1 MVEIQGDLWTIHKE
15 GKWVTIT
22 TNGTIKANGSCVMGR
37 GVALDAAKLY
47 PNLPFL
53 LGDKI
58 KKKGLKVHCFSMVK
72 LIAFPVKHQWHQK
85 ADIDL
90 IKKSCKELIDV
101 CKIIDSMEEKENSI
115 YLPRPGCGNGGLQW
129 KVVKP
134 IIEELLKSNKF
145 KVVEL
150 YGKT

>member
-1 MVEIQGDLWTIHKE
+1 MVELKGDLWSYHKE
-15 GKWVTIT
+15 GKWVVIT
-22 TNGTIKANGSCVMGR
+22 TNGTIKSNGACVMGR

-58 KKKGLKVHCFSMVK
+58 KKKGLRVHCFSMTK

-85 ADIDL
+85 ADIEL
-90 IKKSCKELIDV
+90 IKKSCEELIEV
-101 CKIIDSMEEKENSI
+101 CKIIDSMEEKNLDI
-115 YLPRPGCGNGGLQW
+115 YLPRPGCGNGGLNW
-129 KVVKP
+129 KEVKP
-134 IIEELLKSNKF
+134 LLQEKLKSNKF

-150 YGKT
+150 YE

>member
-1 MVEIQGDLWTIHKE
+1 MVEIVGDLWAFHKE

-22 TNGTIKANGSCVMGR
+22 TNGTIKSNGACVMGR
-37 GVALDAAKLY
+37 GVALDAARLY

-53 LGDKI
+53 LGEKL

-85 ADIDL
+85 ADMEL
-90 IKKSCKELIDV
+90 IEKSCIQLKEI
-101 CKIIDSMEEKENSI
+101 CSIIDSMEGNTQEI

-129 KVVKP
+129 KAVKP
-134 IIEELLKSNKF
+134 LLEEHLKSNKF

-150 YGKT
+150 YGKN